1 MPQAN
6 ATYSV
11 KSWDRRPWHSALA
24 EDTKLYRL
32 EILHTYTGDIE
43 GEGTLQY
50 LLSQR
55 GRREVN
61 FVALEWVDGSVCGRS
76 GSFVLQRIGTFDNG
90 RIVETVIVVR
100 GSGTGD
106 LSSLSGQAT
115 IEHTQHL
122 ESYPIT
128 LDYEL
133 LSSNEFDT

>member
-11 KSWDRRPWHSALA
+11 KSWDRRAWHSGLA
-24 EDTKLYRL
+24 EGTKLYRL
-32 EILHTYTGDIE
+32 EVTHIYTGDIE
-43 GEGTLQY
+43 GEATLQY
-50 LLSQR
+50 LISQR

-61 FVALEWVDGSVCGRS
+61 FVALERVDGSVCGQS

-90 RIVETVIVVR
+90 RVVETVVVVR
-100 GSGTGD
+100 GSGTGE

-115 IEHTQHL
+115 IEHTQHQ
-122 ESYPIT
+122 ESYPIA

-133 LSSNEFDT
+133 LSSNGFDT